1 MRSRFRR
8 GAALSVLLV
17 LAGLVLPWMA
27 SPAHAAPA
35 NPTVSAKGVTVI
47 HFYADW

>member
-1 MRSRFRR
+1 MRPRCSR
-8 GAALSVLLV
+8 GAALGVLLV
-17 LAGLVLPWMA
+17 LAGLVLPWLA
-27 SPAHAAPA
+27 SPVHAAPA

>member
-1 MRSRFRR
+1 MRSKLGR
-8 GAALSVLLV
+8 GAALGVLLV

-27 SPAHAAPA
+27 TPAHAAPTGTPA
-35 NPTVSAKGVTVI
+35 TAKGVTLV